1 MLKTRLY
8 LAGPMRG
15 YKDFNFPAFIEAT
28 KKLREAGYIVSCP
41 AEMDRADG
49 FNEEV
54 LARMSDKEVM
64 EYTRRVFPRDAISVC
79 GSDGIALLETLN
91 IDNELFCRVFNEY
104 GETDFKQYH
113 SKADEDYDST
123 KLFNLIQS
131 GIGSGYWMLK
141 GSGKGSDF
149 YEITEAY
156 SKQAST
162 PTGKPNVLYGG
173 SDGMAKRV
181 DITFESNE
189 YFFKVNIRNKQGGL
203 YPSHIMCDYK
213 KK

>member
-79 GSDGIALLETLN
+79 GSDGIALLDGWSVSKGASAEVAIANAMGIPCRPVVGWLN
-91 IDNELFCRVFNEY
+91 LAEIEN
-104 GETDFKQYH
+104 T
-113 SKADEDYDST
+113 KADEKADG
-123 KLFNLIQS
+123 NLKTARECL
-131 GIGSGYWMLK
+131 G
-141 GSGKGSDF
+141 
-149 YEITEAY
+149 A
-156 SKQAST
+156 
-162 PTGKPNVLYGG
+162 
-173 SDGMAKRV
+173 
-181 DITFESNE
+181 
-189 YFFKVNIRNKQGGL
+189 
-203 YPSHIMCDYK
+203 
-213 KK
+213 